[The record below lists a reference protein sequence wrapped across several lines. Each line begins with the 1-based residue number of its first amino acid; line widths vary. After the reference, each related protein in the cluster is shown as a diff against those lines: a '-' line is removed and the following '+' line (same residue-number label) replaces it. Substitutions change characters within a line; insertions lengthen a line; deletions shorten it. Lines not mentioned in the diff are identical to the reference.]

1 RAARPQGPLR
11 QGARRPAQEL
21 HRHRQPVRG
30 ARAARDRHSHG
41 GSVRRPGG
49 RAARRAG
56 DEAQLMDQGLVALAL
71 ITFIAAIVNGA
82 LGYGFS
88 SLTVPVAL
96 LFFTNRVLNPVLVMV
111 EVVINFY

>member
-1 RAARPQGPLR
+1 
-11 QGARRPAQEL
+11 
-21 HRHRQPVRG
+21 
-30 ARAARDRHSHG
+30 
-41 GSVRRPGG
+41 
-49 RAARRAG
+49 
-56 DEAQLMDQGLVALAL
+56 MDQGLVALAL

-111 EVVINFY
+111 EVVINFYVLIIYRVSVRLV